1 MKRLFIA
8 ALPLFIL
15 AGCSNSV
22 NSATVPKVE
31 DNNTALSSFDS
42 IDPAQIATTG
52 SVEADFLYNPYDI
65 EDLLTKFNQPEDV
78 EVMEVTFNT
87 KDDTVLTNDG
97 SLFTPYKV
105 SVDKTYNPQSKI
117 NEGDEITIYNSGGC
131 VTVADFQPF
140 IQKEEWLEDIGKE
153 TTEWKNS
160 NYYCEDSFAQ
170 TQDIGYGDSFLVM
183 TVDTTLDNT
192 VVLGNGLM
200 EIEGNVL
207 INNDDTSD
215 ENLSLEDTR
224 KQILQI
230 YE

>member
-87 KDDTVLTNDG
+87 KDDTVLTDDG